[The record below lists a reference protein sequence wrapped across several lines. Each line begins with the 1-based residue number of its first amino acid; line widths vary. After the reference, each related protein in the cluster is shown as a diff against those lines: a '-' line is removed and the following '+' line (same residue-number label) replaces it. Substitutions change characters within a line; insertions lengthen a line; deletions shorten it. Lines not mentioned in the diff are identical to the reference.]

1 MFTSEVRSLPMR
13 GAPIL
18 LEWREHTAIDLK
30 GLPGTN
36 SPAYFAFSKVL
47 EKKFV
52 NMAPIWAG

>member
-1 MFTSEVRSLPMR
+1 MR

-47 EKKFV
+47 GEKV
-52 NMAPIWAG
+52 CEHGPNLGWVM

>member
-1 MFTSEVRSLPMR
+1 MR

-18 LEWREHTAIDLK
+18 MEWREHTAIDLK

-47 EKKFV
+47 EKNFV
-52 NMAPIWAG
+52 NMASIWAG